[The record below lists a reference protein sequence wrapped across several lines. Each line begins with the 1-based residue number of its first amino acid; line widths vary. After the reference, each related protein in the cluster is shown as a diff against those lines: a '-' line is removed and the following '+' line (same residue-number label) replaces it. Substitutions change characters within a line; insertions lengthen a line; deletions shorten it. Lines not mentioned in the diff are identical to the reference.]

1 MQILIFDKLSIFA
14 ISTQLQ
20 LFMKKSIKKAIIAA
34 GGFGSRLLPVTS
46 ALPKELL
53 PFLDTPVIH
62 HIVNQCINAGIE
74 DIIIVGKLENK
85 IIESYFSPNPK
96 LEKYLESNGKMDR
109 IKVIKHAINNAN
121 ITFVL
126 QDDKLPY
133 GNARPLYSA
142 MSLIEKDEP
151 FVYTYGDDLVY
162 GEGAGIEELVKT
174 YNNEKSADIVLMC
187 TRVDEDMIPKVGI
200 VSLKEG
206 TNQVDHIIEKPK
218 LKDAPSN
225 IASVAGYVFTPQIF
239 DLLDPTDTK
248 GEISEFYI
256 QKAIETITQRG
267 MTIACI
273 TKGAYLTCGDPLNYL
288 KSTLA
293 IAMDRPE
300 LRDWL
305 VNTYS
310 QKLNSMK
317 K

>member
-1 MQILIFDKLSIFA
+1 
-14 ISTQLQ
+14 
-20 LFMKKSIKKAIIAA
+20 MKKTIKKAIIAA

-74 DIIIVGKLENK
+74 DIIIVGKPENR
-85 IIESYFSPNPK
+85 IIEGYFSPNPK
-96 LEKYLESNGKMDR
+96 LEQYLESNGKMDK

-121 ITFVL
+121 ITFIL

-142 MSLIEKDEP
+142 KSLIEKDEP

-162 GEGAGIEELVKT
+162 GDGAGIEELVKA
-174 YNNEKSADIVLMC
+174 YNNDKAADIVLMC
-187 TRVDEDMIPKVGI
+187 TRVEPDMVPKVGI
-200 VSLKEG
+200 VSLKPDSL
-206 TNQVDHIIEKPK
+206 QIDHIVEKPK

-225 IASVAGYVFTPQIF
+225 IASVASYVFTPQIF
-239 DLLDPTDTK
+239 DLLDPNDTK
-248 GEISEFYI
+248 GEIKEFYI
-256 QKAIETITQRG
+256 QKAIETITQKGR
-267 MTIACI
+267 TVACI

-288 KSTLA
+288 KSILH

-300 LRDWL
+300 LKDWL
-305 VNTYS
+305 LNTYREE
-310 QKLNSMK
+310 LNSIK